1 MNHNI
6 PDYPSQLSFSKSVKY
21 FYREYDF
28 LHKHHMKIRND
39 FITAV
44 VLPFCAMLYVV
55 YKALPQLL
63 IHGILKLIL

>member
-1 MNHNI
+1 MNHTI
-6 PDYPSQLSFSKSVKY
+6 PDYPSQLSLSKSVKY
-21 FYREYDF
+21 FYREDF

-55 YKALPQLL
+55 YKAVPQLL
-63 IHGILKLIL
+63 IHEILKLIL

>member
-1 MNHNI
+1 MNHTI